1 MFVGGLGIAPFRT
14 DPLALHLRRARA
26 GPHLQATPPGSLT
39 VMAVTVTVTLSHAH
53 FGIVEAQW
61 FCNGRA
67 RESKAP
73 IGTGSMPL
81 LPGQLPVGPSSPDS
95 AGRFEPVPPR
105 PMCPPTRA
113 HASSRRPDGSQPLE
127 RSRGTSPRPA
137 GCSRRRCAPSRA
149 APGPRG
155 DSASSTGV
163 PHELPPLL
171 PPAPRCRRPRQA
183 GRPGARPRGRRRVA
197 RPGWR

>member
-1 MFVGGLGIAPFRT
+1 MGGLGIAPFRT

-95 AGRFEPVPPR
+95 AGRFEPVRAGSSSSDVPPDA
-105 PMCPPTRA
+105 RA
-113 HASSRRPDGSQPLE
+113 CFIEAAGRLAAVGAEQGDLATARRLLEEALRTLESGSGAARGFRIIDG
-127 RSRGTSPRPA
+127 GTS
-137 GCSRRRCAPSRA
+137 
-149 APGPRG
+149 
-155 DSASSTGV
+155 
-163 PHELPPLL
+163 
-171 PPAPRCRRPRQA
+171 
-183 GRPGARPRGRRRVA
+183 
-197 RPGWR
+197 